1 MAMTTSNKTC
11 NNKEFTN
18 LVKNLEQLR
27 NEVKENKNKSEV
39 DTLKVRLDRTAT
51 SLSVLTD
58 NYQDQQREIATF
70 KKQVTADLEK
80 IIEGMR
86 ELARRIQ

>member
-58 NYQDQQREIATF
+58 NCQDQQREIATF